1 MALTILIIDDDPDFI
16 ASTSEI
22 LEAQEYQVISSPSG
36 IEGFEKAKQIKPNL
50 ILLDVMMEDAGTGLD
65 IAKKLRDDQDTAD
78 IPVLIMT
85 GIDRAGS
92 TALRKLCPWRRMAQC
107 QKRAGKSRLHL
118 NCSLKPYRKQSDNDI
133 DVRLV
138 E

>member
-1 MALTILIIDDDPDFI
+1 MATTVLIIDDDPDFI

-36 IEGFEKAKQIKPNL
+36 TEGFEKAKQIKPDV

-85 GIDRAGS
+85 GIRRANQLLSSYAPGEEWPNVKS
-92 TALRKLCPWRRMAQC
+92 ALEKPVAPELLF
-107 QKRAGKSRLHL
+107 KT
-118 NCSLKPYRKQSDNDI
+118 LKKAI
-133 DVRLV
+133 G

>member
-1 MALTILIIDDDPDFI
+1 MAITILIIDDDPDFI

-85 GIDRAGS
+85 GIRRADQLLSSYAPGEEWPNVKN
-92 TALRKLCPWRRMAQC
+92 ALEKPVAPELLFKTL
-107 QKRAGKSRLHL
+107 QKAIR
-118 NCSLKPYRKQSDNDI
+118 
-133 DVRLV
+133 
-138 E
+138 